1 MNKTFNSKL
10 ASYMEGLISE
20 KRSSGFDFSLGESTL
35 HSFDSFIIENDLD
48 SGCLDEAAVRR
59 WELLRPTEN
68 LNTRNSRL
76 QVVRALATYMQALGL
91 EVCHPLSHAS
101 QVRCVPYIPERGEIR
116 KFFAFLDLQGNSG
129 NPFPRMNIEYSI
141 LFRLYYCCGL
151 RLNEAVMLKREDV
164 DLDRGIL
171 YIRHSK
177 GDKDRLVH
185 LADDFRG
192 LVQAYDAVMQQRFI
206 RDRIWFIPGKSDD
219 LHFSKT
225 AIDKRFAQFWMA
237 AFPDWKGRRPTVHCL
252 RHAFV
257 VHRMNDWVGA
267 GNELSALMP
276 YLSRYLGHSSISETM
291 YYYHQ
296 LDAHSDSV
304 RTFME
309 SCDFVSREVA
319 RCR

>member
-1 MNKTFNSKL
+1 MTKPFNSKL
-10 ASYMEGLISE
+10 ASYMEGLVAE
-20 KRSSGFDFSLGESTL
+20 KRASGFDFSLGESTL

-48 SGCLDEAAVRR
+48 SGCLDEAVVRR

-76 QVVRALATYMQALGL
+76 QVVRALALYMQALGL
-91 EVCHPLSHAS
+91 EVCHPLDHAS
-101 QVRCVPYIPERGEIR
+101 QVRSVPYIPEREEIR
-116 KFFAFLDLQGNSG
+116 QFFAYLDLRGNPR

-164 DLDRGIL
+164 DLDRGVL

-185 LADDFRG
+185 LADDFRD
-192 LVQAYDAVMQQRFI
+192 LVQAYDATMQQRFLN
-206 RDRIWFIPGKSDD
+206 DRVWFFPGKSDD
-219 LHFSKT
+219 SHFSKT

-276 YLSRYLGHSSISETM
+276 YLSRYLGHSSISDTM